1 MADTTRQRCHGKSVL
16 SDDGDEAAITRVCL
30 DGEELQI
37 VRGHPTPSGAV
48 GGASMLGRLVGAI
61 ELDGRRYTVYSGGSV
76 QGESDDLLSR
86 LTPRELEIACLIAA
100 GAVNKTIAQRLGI
113 SPFTVG
119 AHINRIFCKT
129 GVRSRAALSAQVVHR
144 LGKVPV

>member
-1 MADTTRQRCHGKSVL
+1 VH
-16 SDDGDEAAITRVCL
+16 
-30 DGEELQI
+30 
-37 VRGHPTPSGAV
+37 
-48 GGASMLGRLVGAI
+48 
-61 ELDGRRYTVYSGGSV
+61 LDGRHYAVYCGHQHEDGG
-76 QGESDDLLSR
+76 GDILDR
-86 LTPRELEIACLIAA
+86 LTPRELEISCLIAA
-100 GAVNKTIAQRLGI
+100 GEVNKSIARRLGI

>member
-1 MADTTRQRCHGKSVL
+1 MADATRRNC
-16 SDDGDEAAITRVCL
+16 DGNGSSGESEDEGAVTRVLL
-30 DGEELQI
+30 DGEEVQI
-37 VRGHPTPSGAV
+37 VRDDPPPKGSATA
-48 GGASMLGRLVGAI
+48 GRLVGAI
-61 ELDGRRYTVYSGGSV
+61 ELRGRRYAVYCYCDGV
-76 QGESDDLLSR
+76 VNGERDDWLNR

-129 GVRSRAALSAQVVHR
+129 GVHSRAALSAQVVHR
-144 LGKVPV
+144 LGKVPL